1 MNLLKI
7 ANNDLPRVES
17 VIERLRFVL
26 TSLESEKQTIE
37 QQIFDLHRTLYEY
50 RAAFQEETAKINR
63 LRQKRIELE
72 QLISRFESGD
82 EKYLGIKNT
91 IKQEVESEVAIIDNY
106 WTLL

>member
-1 MNLLKI
+1 MTPLQCGSGF
-7 ANNDLPRVES
+7 RV
-17 VIERLRFVL
+17 LN
-26 TSLESEKQTIE
+26 
-37 QQIFDLHRTLYEY
+37 
-50 RAAFQEETAKINR
+50 INR